1 MYLERSQ
8 AAHNGVIS
16 NIGNSSASNDP
27 KQIPNDAN
35 DLLIKGA
42 QVAAA
47 AQELG
52 LSEEETLAA
61 VSRQARRQSQ
71 RRAFKLKK
79 NENVRWA
86 QSQKTLRD
94 EGFDP
99 FFVDNDVIDTNDLTE
114 EERVFGQTDYEMGLR
129 DLDADSGIDTRE
141 PEYEQ
146 VGTRTYKKTGKQ
158 YPIGNPVR
166 PQERSDFQPEVA
178 PKSALGDALVCIIRL
193 NCYWSC

>member
-61 VSRQARRQSQ
+61 VSRQARRQDQ
-71 RRAFKLKK
+71 RKAYELKK
-79 NENVRWA
+79 TQNTRWA

-99 FFVDNDVIDTNDLTE
+99 FLIDNDVIDTNELTE
-114 EERVFGQTDYEMGLR
+114 EERVFGQTDYEMG
-129 DLDADSGIDTRE
+129 
-141 PEYEQ
+141 
-146 VGTRTYKKTGKQ
+146 
-158 YPIGNPVR
+158 
-166 PQERSDFQPEVA
+166 
-178 PKSALGDALVCIIRL
+178 
-193 NCYWSC
+193 

>member
-16 NIGNSSASNDP
+16 SIGNSSASNDP

-99 FFVDNDVIDTNDLTE
+99 FFVDNDVIDIRYL
-114 EERVFGQTDYEMGLR
+114 QS
-129 DLDADSGIDTRE
+129 SG
-141 PEYEQ
+141 
-146 VGTRTYKKTGKQ
+146 
-158 YPIGNPVR
+158 
-166 PQERSDFQPEVA
+166 S
-178 PKSALGDALVCIIRL
+178 
-193 NCYWSC
+193 